1 MSGSSDKTIKL
12 WSVEKSE
19 LIKTMTGHSDWVR
32 SVICLDKKTMIADKT
47 IKVWNIETGAVIET
61 LTGHFKDV
69 NSVAIS
75 ADDNTIVSG
84 SSDNTVKIWRC
95 E

>member
-1 MSGSSDKTIKL
+1 ISG
-12 WSVEKSE
+12 
-19 LIKTMTGHSDWVR
+19 G
-32 SVICLDKKTMIADKT
+32 ADKR
-47 IKVWNIETGAVIET
+47 IKVWNMETGEVIDT
-61 LTGHFKDV
+61 LTGHSKDV

-75 ADDNTIVSG
+75 ANDNTIVSG

>member
-1 MSGSSDKTIKL
+1 M
-12 WSVEKSE
+12 
-19 LIKTMTGHSDWVR
+19 
-32 SVICLDKKTMIADKT
+32 
-47 IKVWNIETGAVIET
+47 ETGEVIDT
-61 LTGHFKDV
+61 LTGHSKDV

-75 ADDNTIVSG
+75 ANDNTIVSG